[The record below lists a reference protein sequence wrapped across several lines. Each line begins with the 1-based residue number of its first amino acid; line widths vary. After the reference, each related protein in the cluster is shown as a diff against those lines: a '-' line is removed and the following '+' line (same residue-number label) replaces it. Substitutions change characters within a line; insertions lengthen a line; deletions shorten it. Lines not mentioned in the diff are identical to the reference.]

1 MGRKGKMRRKGDG
14 EKGWEKGWKKAW
26 RKRKSG
32 GETRGQLLLF
42 NFF

>member
-1 MGRKGKMRRKGDG
+1 MKKMRRKGDA
-14 EKGWEKGWKKAW
+14 EKGWKKAW
-26 RKRKSG
+26 KKRKSV